1 MNQLAVTTNQTL
13 TSLEV
18 AEMILKQH
26 SELLKDIRRYSEQL
40 AEVKIPLGDF
50 FTEST
55 YRDAN
60 NQPRPCYEVTKKGCE
75 FIANKLTGTKG
86 TEFTAKYINKFHAM
100 ESKLNTPLS
109 LEQIMRIQLSM
120 VDNVAERVDKLE
132 NNMTIDYGQQ
142 KVLERLVN
150 VSVVNALGGKG
161 TNAYKE
167 IGKKVFKECNR
178 DIQDH
183 FDVNSR
189 SNVPKLKFDEACA
202 YIKRWQP
209 CTNTK
214 VMIEDYNNQMYI
226 A

>member
-1 MNQLAVTTNQTL
+1 MNKITAIANQTL
-13 TSLEV
+13 TSIEV
-18 AEMILKQH
+18 ADMISKQH

-40 AEVKIPLGDF
+40 AEVNIPLGDF
-50 FTEST
+50 FTDST
-55 YRDAN
+55 YKDAN
-60 NQPRPCYEVTKKGCE
+60 NQTRPCYEVTKKGCE
-75 FIANKLTGTKG
+75 FIANKLTGIKG
-86 TEFTAKYINKFHAM
+86 TEFTAKYINRFHDM

-120 VDNVAERVDKLE
+120 VDDVSERVDKLE

-150 VSVVNALGGKG
+150 SSVINALGGKG

-189 SNVPKLKFDEACA
+189 SNVPKLKFDDACA
-202 YIKRWQP
+202 YIKRWEP

-214 VMIEDYNNQMYI
+214 LIIEECNNQANIY
-226 A
+226 